1 MPRGP
6 RGRAGK
12 THRPRAGAAAR
23 HRPLLP
29 TAPLISHARES
40 TPRNR
45 WNTVWF
51 SRDGSFASA
60 LGLPEEEMPWVV
72 VIDPEGRVVLTLH
85 ERMSEPAVQR
95 VLAALPAAP

>member
-1 MPRGP
+1 MPSMLSTAGRG
-6 RGRAGK
+6 
-12 THRPRAGAAAR
+12 
-23 HRPLLP
+23 
-29 TAPLISHARES
+29 SS
-40 TPRNR
+40 T
-45 WNTVWF
+45 TGF